1 MIWLLS
7 TERSSNPDLVLPT
20 GPIVRISPFE
30 LHVNDPAFYDQL
42 YRQDGRWNKDAWAY
56 DAFSAKGPTICTP
69 DHDLHK
75 ARRQALAPFFSKAKI
90 VSRQELI
97 YRNVSRLCERIAKFA
112 QSEQLL
118 NLGAATSAFTRD
130 VATEFLLGRTYN
142 NLEQEDFNI
151 GVTHFAQD
159 SGHVWRMT
167 KHVRWFGPTMRKV
180 PMSWNMKSADESMKN
195 FMRFLQ
201 ASCAA
206 LPHTIIDLC
215 NIFLTTEL
223 QRSQHDTKEL
233 MIAADSPNPDDKNP
247 RTMVH
252 EILESKLPVEEKSFP
267 SRF

>member
-1 MIWLLS
+1 M
-7 TERSSNPDLVLPT
+7 VLPT

-56 DAFSAKGPTICTP
+56 DAFSAKGATICTP

-97 YRNVSRLCERIAKFA
+97 YRNVSRLCERIAEFA

-130 VATEFLLGRTYN
+130 VATEFLLGRTCN
-142 NLEQEDFNI
+142 NLDQEDFNI

-167 KHVRWFGPTMRKV
+167 KHVRWFGTDHEKGAYELDYEVRRREYEEFYTVLAGKLR
-180 PMSWNMKSADESMKN
+180 ST
-195 FMRFLQ
+195 
-201 ASCAA
+201 
-206 LPHTIIDLC
+206 PHIQSSIC
-215 NIFLTTEL
+215 VIYF
-223 QRSQHDTKEL
+223 
-233 MIAADSPNPDDKNP
+233 
-247 RTMVH
+247 
-252 EILESKLPVEEKSFP
+252 
-267 SRF
+267 